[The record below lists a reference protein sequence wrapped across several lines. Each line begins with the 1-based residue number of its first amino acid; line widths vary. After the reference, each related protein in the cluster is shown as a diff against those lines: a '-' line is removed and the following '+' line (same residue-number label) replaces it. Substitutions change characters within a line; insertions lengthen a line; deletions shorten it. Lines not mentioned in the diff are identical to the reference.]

1 MSLPVG
7 LSVAAATLALDQA
20 LKAWARLG
28 GIAEHGYAPLAE
40 VAGVGLGLTLV
51 MNPGIVFGMVHT
63 GGGER
68 HLLVIVLAFTIAS
81 VVLVRMVRSRRILL
95 NLARGA
101 VVGGALSN
109 VADRVRL
116 GAVVDYL
123 VVHTGAQVRFVFN
136 LADLAIVAGA
146 LLLFAAAAAYALAA
160 RKPA

>member
-1 MSLPVG
+1 MSLPAG

-20 LKAWARLG
+20 LKTWARLG
-28 GIAEHGYAPLAE
+28 GVAEHGYAPLAE
-40 VAGVGLGLTLV
+40 AAGIGLGLTLV

-63 GGGER
+63 GGER
-68 HLLVIVLAFTIAS
+68 HLPVIVLAFTITS
-81 VVLVRMVRSRRILL
+81 LVLVRMVRSRRILL

-136 LADLAIVAGA
+136 LADLAIIGGA
-146 LLLFAAAAAYALAA
+146 LLLFAGAAAYALAA

>member
-1 MSLPVG
+1 MSLPAG

-28 GIAEHGYAPLAE
+28 GVAEHGYAPLAE
-40 VAGVGLGLTLV
+40 AAGIGLGLTLV

-63 GGGER
+63 GGER
-68 HLLVIVLAFTIAS
+68 HLPVIVLAFTITS

-136 LADLAIVAGA
+136 LADLAIIGGA
-146 LLLFAAAAAYALAA
+146 LLLFAGAAAHALAA